1 MNRTELFINGQPAVA
16 GMKVITFD
24 GEEGKLDFW
33 GPPHKPSSTG
43 RVYVT
48 LDGCSS
54 QSEFFPS
61 VIGGE
66 FREPNHS

>member
-1 MNRTELFINGQPAVA
+1 MNRTELFVHDQPAVA
-16 GMKVITFD
+16 GMKVITSR

-33 GPPHKPSSTG
+33 RSPHKPSSTG
-43 RVYVT
+43 RVYIT

-66 FREPNHS
+66 FREPTAS